1 MKARHFTAIAALL
14 VLAPAAWAGGEA
26 NPVTTPPSDS
36 QTQPKSSCSVPCLV
50 MRVSTTT
57 RCECPVRKTMPA

>member
-14 VLAPAAWAGGEA
+14 VLAPAAWAGGEV
-26 NPVTTPPSDS
+26 NPVTTPSTES
-36 QTQPKSSCSVPCLV
+36 QNQPKNPCSVPCLV

-57 RCECPVRKTMPA
+57 RCECTVRKSLPA